1 MWWTL
6 VAPVDGPPIQL
17 QANGRSGLPSDRR
30 STEDQHADKFSSA
43 HHSRV
48 PATNLAVAGRR
59 QVHVAAAGV
68 VLAPVHHV
76 RLHTSTF
83 QRPGANA
90 IRSQHARAS
99 AKNPLPRVHR
109 ARCACGGWNITWHIP
124 TALPPS
130 LIPTCQG
137 RARDIRTQGSYPV
150 CGWTAMYAPAE
161 HDHASIA
168 RPADAHRQNT
178 DAPRCRRRPRWRGNG
193 SRCRRRCCL
202 R

>member
-1 MWWTL
+1 MP
-6 VAPVDGPPIQL
+6 PVDGPHP
-17 QANGRSGLPSDRR
+17 APGKRAFGSAPP
-30 STEDQHADKFSSA
+30 TEGQQKINMPTNSRQPR
-43 HHSRV
+43 SRV
-48 PATNLAVAGRR
+48 PDTNLAVAGRR
-59 QVHVAAAGV
+59 QVHVAVATGV
-68 VLAPVHHV
+68 VLALVHHI

-83 QRPGANA
+83 QRPGAKA

-109 ARCACGGWNITWHIP
+109 ARCACGGWNITWHMP
-124 TALPPS
+124 TALPLS
-130 LIPTCQG
+130 LIPICEG
-137 RARDIRTQGSYPV
+137 RARDIRTQRSYPV
-150 CGWTAMYAPAE
+150 CGQKAMYAPAE
-161 HDHASIA
+161 YGHASIA